1 MNNKTINNKNN
12 IGEIDDDLDINE
24 IDNVKHIIIVNT
36 HEDQLVENIFYFL
49 LFILIIYIILFLY
62 KFYKCF
68 CENSIKDFEE
78 DNEIRNP
85 QYDPELQR
93 LSTTDDEYIINNNI
107 NKDNDK

>member
-93 LSTTDDEYIINNNI
+93 LSAVDDEYIINNNI

>member
-36 HEDQLVENIFYFL
+36 HEDQLVENIFYFF

-85 QYDPELQR
+85 QYDAELQR

>member
-78 DNEIRNP
+78 NNEIRNP

>member
-36 HEDQLVENIFYFL
+36 HEEQLVENIFYFL

>member
-1 MNNKTINNKNN
+1 MNNKTINGGSSV
-12 IGEIDDDLDINE
+12 GEVDDDLDINE

-78 DNEIRNP
+78 DNEITNP

-93 LSTTDDEYIINNNI
+93 LSAVDDEYIINNNI

>member
-93 LSTTDDEYIINNNI
+93 LSTTDDEYIINNNV

>member
-12 IGEIDDDLDINE
+12 IGEIDDDLHINE

-107 NKDNDK
+107 NKDNNK